1 MSLCLLVV
9 VAILLMAVIVPSMS
23 ASLDVGG
30 VTDARLHVKRGT
42 DTRFDL
48 VQYQSL
54 EQWEPVAKRL
64 RQQVLTSCGLCPMPR
79 KTPLEAKVFAK
90 IDRGDYTIEKVHFQ
104 SYPGFYVVGNLYRP
118 KHKPGPFPAVLCPHG
133 HSENGRLET
142 SENYSAPG
150 RAINLAKLG
159 MIAFTY
165 SMIGY
170 NENTQVKH
178 RFATTPRQE
187 LWSIGPG
194 ALQLWNSIRAVDFVS
209 SLPDVDPNRIGCT
222 GESGGGTQTFLLSAV
237 EPRIKVNAPV
247 CMISAT
253 MQGGCVCENA
263 PLLRIDANNVE
274 IGSLM
279 APRPMMMIA
288 ATGDWTKETLQR
300 EYPATRQV
308 YKLYGAESR
317 VGVFFQDTGHNY
329 NTASREHVYP
339 WFQRFLLNDKSA
351 GDVTQEL
358 PYTDEKTQD
367 MVAFSSLPTDAL
379 DLDQLTDELIA
390 MRRAQI
396 DGFGLGSRSS
406 LTRFRQEFGPGLR
419 ACFAVLTPKPEEI
432 VVDERGSVDL
442 GSCTVKKLVIG
453 RNGVGDAIP
462 ALLFVPKGDAKAAPV
477 LVVHSSGKAAL
488 LKDGAPGDLVSQLLA
503 EGRTVLAIDAF
514 LTGEADR
521 HDERLKDKFFTT
533 FYRTDAAER
542 VQDIVTALCYA
553 RLTVPQALSRP
564 AEATSTPLALSR
576 PGRAVSKGAAA
587 VDLIGLGKSGLD
599 CLFARAFAGVHGA
612 TVIDAGK
619 FDAASDQAF
628 ADGFFVPGIRRVG
641 DIRTAAAMVAPGRL
655 VIHNAAPGF
664 PTDWIKRAYAACGSP
679 NNVQVTGSAMT
690 EAQVGAEL

>member
-1 MSLCLLVV
+1 MSLCLVMVV
-9 VAILLMAVIVPSMS
+9 VILLMAVIVPSMS
-23 ASLDVGG
+23 ASLEVGV
-30 VTDARLHVKRGT
+30 VTYARLHVKLCT
-42 DTRFDL
+42 DTRFEL

-64 RQQVLTSCGLCPMPR
+64 REQVLTSCGLNPMPS
-79 KTPLEAKVFAK
+79 KTPLKAKIFGK
-90 IDRGDYTIEKVHFQ
+90 IDRGDYTVEKVSFQ
-104 SYPGFYVVGNLYRP
+104 SSPGFYVVGNLYRP
-118 KHKPGPFPAVLCPHG
+118 KPKPGPFPAVLCPHG

-142 SENYSAPG
+142 SENYSAPA

-170 NENTQVKH
+170 NENTQVVH

-222 GESGGGTQTFLLSAV
+222 GESGGGTQTFMLSAV

-247 CMISAT
+247 CMISAI

-308 YKLYGAESR
+308 YKLYWAESK
-317 VGVFFQDTGHNY
+317 VGVFLQDTGHNY

-339 WFQRFLLNDKSA
+339 WFQRFLMNDKSA
-351 GDVTQEL
+351 GDVTTEL
-358 PYTDEKTQD
+358 QVTVEKNED
-367 MVAFSSLPTDAL
+367 LVAFSSLPKDAL
-379 DLDQLTDELIA
+379 NLDQLTDNLIS
-390 MRRAQI
+390 MRKAQI

-406 LTRFRQEFGPGLR
+406 LDRFRRTFGPGLR
-419 ACFAVLTPKPEEI
+419 ACFAASAPKREDI
-432 VVDERGSVDL
+432 VVDELGSADL
-442 GSCTVKKLVIG
+442 GVCTVKKLVIG
-453 RNGVGDAIP
+453 RKGVGDAIP
-462 ALLFVPKGDAKAAPV
+462 ALLFVPKVAPNANPV

-488 LKDGAPGDLVSQLLA
+488 MKNGAPGDLIGALLKR
-503 EGRTVLAIDAF
+503 GSLVLAIDSF
-514 LTGEADR
+514 LTGEAD
-521 HDERLKDKFFTT
+521 HADERLKEHFFTT
-533 FYRTDAAER
+533 FYRTDTAER
-542 VQDIVTALCYA
+542 ARDIVTALCY
-553 RLTVPQALSRP
+553 LSGKSG
-564 AEATSTPLALSR
+564 EAKSPLALSR

-599 CLFARAFAGVHGA
+599 CLFARAFAGVPGT
-612 TVIDAGK
+612 TVLDAGK
-619 FDAASDQAF
+619 LDATRDQAF
-628 ADGFFVPGIRRVG
+628 ADSFFVPGIRRVG
-641 DIRTAAAMVAPGRL
+641 DIRTAVAMVAPGRL
-655 VIHNAAPGF
+655 IVFNAAPGL
-664 PTDWIKRAYAACGSP
+664 PTDWIKRAYVASGSP
-679 NNVQVTGSAMT
+679 NNVQVTDSAMT
-690 EAQVGAEL
+690 EQQAGAKL